1 MEMSKFRLAFITL
14 CLLTFTVIAYDIH
27 VFNTNVLGI
36 EVGDYGK
43 YSKERLESWD
53 TAVNITDCPLKE
65 KILYYVNKSIL
76 MYGSKTAVFGGG
88 ERIFIFDSEVADFL
102 GTYYVSTWCWNCWFA
117 MSPHFID
124 GDTYYHVLM
133 RYTKVQPSLLDASM
147 AWFASI
153 ATVILWIYT
162 GLNIE
167 KLEVGK
173 TKMTFI
179 GLGLLTTAWAIASYT
194 CQTRYTSRTKVT
206 IAGVFLLV
214 MWGIFFLSLIVHEVY
229 PRLKGRGNM
238 KPELNT
244 LEACSPPSP
253 N

>member
-1 MEMSKFRLAFITL
+1 MKMSKFRLAFITL
-14 CLLTFTVIAYDIH
+14 CLLTFTVIAYDIR

-36 EVGDYGK
+36 MVWGYGK

-53 TAVNITDCPLKE
+53 TTVNITDCPLKE
-65 KILYYVNKSIL
+65 KILYYVNQSI
-76 MYGSKTAVFGGG
+76 MYGSKAAFIFGGEAG
-88 ERIFIFDSEVADFL
+88 IYIFDSEVADFL
-102 GTYYVSTWCWNCWFA
+102 GTYYVSTWCWNCWVE

-124 GDTYYHVLM
+124 GDTYYRVLM

-179 GLGLLTTAWAIASYT
+179 GLGLLTVAWAIVSY
-194 CQTRYTSRTKVT
+194 QIRNAFRTKV
-206 IAGVFLLV
+206 AGVFLLV

-229 PRLKGRGNM
+229 PRLKGRKRTKRRGEN
-238 KPELNT
+238 
-244 LEACSPPSP
+244 
-253 N
+253 